1 MRKHLPFL
9 GLLFTLAL
17 IGISSYL
24 LLQSMWGLNHL
35 QYLPLGYSVFLCIA
49 AVAVGVLWRGKFQF
63 ALIGRRIELVDR
75 LLFGRGRWPKV
86 IVALL
91 LCVVFYAF
99 RLDTFLLGDG
109 YLLLSALGQD
119 KTHVFKWTEQGAIW
133 LVRMVQAGLGGYSKE
148 SALTAFQILSYASG
162 AVTVYNFLCI
172 AQRFADDARIRLL
185 TFVTL
190 IGSGSMLLFFGYV
203 EHYPVIWAAAAVF
216 FNMALRYCDTGRGFY
231 IVLLSFV
238 VSVFLHLEAV
248 SLAPA
253 VIYLVLHKLGM
264 DHFLFSRQTLSR
276 VLLILAYL
284 TSISAVLWI
293 SKQRIDFEVLFL
305 PVLNGRPA
313 SPEYAMFSLRHLLDI
328 VNLLFL
334 VCPGWLALA
343 VIGIAGGETRVPASF
358 MRFLILSS
366 VGSLTFLMAIDPAF
380 GMARDWDLMSLTC
393 LPLGLYLV
401 CSAKRAMN
409 LVTDRLLIAFGITAM
424 VVTVSFVSTA
434 TNRASSETRALNL
447 LRLYGSKNNS
457 GWVVLSDYYYERGES
472 DKASVVVREMRSV
485 FGDDTLIVR
494 GYSYLE
500 KQKYDEAFK
509 LAERLVKKDPYRPE
523 YLQLLGNACGKL
535 GRTEPA
541 IDYYDRS
548 IALRPYDARLRNEF
562 GQMLMKAA
570 RYREALEALNSAR
583 EQDPSLT
590 YALEGIGLAYFNLG
604 FLDTASHVA
613 DTLFAMEPNQPGG
626 HLLKMVIAIQ
636 QLDIETARSHFEQY
650 LTYGQGRPD
659 YERIREYY
667 GYLTER
673 RPAEKAGD

>member
-1 MRKHLPFL
+1 
-9 GLLFTLAL
+9 
-17 IGISSYL
+17 
-24 LLQSMWGLNHL
+24 
-35 QYLPLGYSVFLCIA
+35 
-49 AVAVGVLWRGKFQF
+49 
-63 ALIGRRIELVDR
+63 
-75 LLFGRGRWPKV
+75 
-86 IVALL
+86 
-91 LCVVFYAF
+91 
-99 RLDTFLLGDG
+99 
-109 YLLLSALGQD
+109 
-119 KTHVFKWTEQGAIW
+119 
-133 LVRMVQAGLGGYSKE
+133 
-148 SALTAFQILSYASG
+148 
-162 AVTVYNFLCI
+162 
-172 AQRFADDARIRLL
+172 
-185 TFVTL
+185 
-190 IGSGSMLLFFGYV
+190 
-203 EHYPVIWAAAAVF
+203 
-216 FNMALRYCDTGRGFY
+216 
-231 IVLLSFV
+231 
-238 VSVFLHLEAV
+238 
-248 SLAPA
+248 
-253 VIYLVLHKLGM
+253 
-264 DHFLFSRQTLSR
+264 
-276 VLLILAYL
+276 
-284 TSISAVLWI
+284 
-293 SKQRIDFEVLFL
+293 
-305 PVLNGRPA
+305 
-313 SPEYAMFSLRHLLDI
+313 MFSLRHLLDI